1 MFVVT
6 GGAGFI
12 GSNIVAA
19 LDEMQAGAVVVCD
32 RLGNGHKWRN
42 IAKRELADIV
52 APEHLIAFLDA
63 NRDTINAVF
72 HLGAVSSTTEADADL
87 IIAANFKL
95 SLYIWSWC
103 AAHDVRLVYA
113 SSAATYGDGSQGFD
127 DDARPAALA
136 RLRPLNPY
144 GWSKHLFDRR
154 VARLAADGAAT
165 PPQWVG
171 LKFFNVYGPNEYH
184 KDDMRSVVAQIHPRA
199 AASKAAKLFKSHH
212 PDYADGGQ
220 MRDFVWI
227 EDCVDIALWFLDNPQ
242 VSGLFNCG
250 TGEARSFADLAAAVY
265 HALGKEPLIEYQPTP
280 ETIRARYQYFTE
292 AAMDRLFAAGFPRD
306 RLTSLEDGVTQYV
319 QGYLSGPD
327 PYR

>member
-19 LDEMQAGAVVVCD
+19 LDERRSGSVVVCD
-32 RLGNGHKWRN
+32 RLGDGDKWRN
-42 IAKRELADIV
+42 VAKRELTDIV
-52 APEHLIAFLDA
+52 APEHLMAFLDA
-63 NRDTINAVF
+63 NRDAIEVVF
-72 HLGAVSSTTEADADL
+72 HMGAVSSTTEADVDL
-87 IIAANFKL
+87 MIAANFKP
-95 SLYIWSWC
+95 SLAIWSWC
-103 AAHDVRLVYA
+103 AAHEVRLVYA

-127 DDARPAALA
+127 DDASSAALA
-136 RLRPLNPY
+136 RLRPLNAY

-154 VARLAADGAAT
+154 VARLTADGGSA

-184 KDDMRSVVAQIHPRA
+184 KGDMKSVAAQIHPRA
-199 AASKAAKLFKSHH
+199 AAGKAARLFKSHH
-212 PDYADGGQ
+212 RDYADGGQ

-227 EDCVDIALWFLDNPQ
+227 EDCVGMVLWFLDNPG

-250 TGEARSFADLAAAVY
+250 TGEARSFEDLAKAVY
-265 HALGKEPLIEYQPTP
+265 HALGKEPLIEYRPTP
-280 ETIRARYQYFTE
+280 EAIRARYQYFTE

-306 RLTSLEDGVTQYV
+306 SLTSLEDGITQYV